1 MTDAERFDRILI
13 HLREK
18 GRLSVQEATALLGV
32 SVATVR
38 RDFRE
43 MHRQNLV
50 RRVRGS
56 VLPAPVDR
64 SGEIIPFALR
74 QVRHS
79 QAKAALAARAAK
91 LLAPH
96 DVVIIDGG
104 TTTYH
109 LAGMLPPFPL
119 KVVTNSM
126 RLAAALDELRE
137 ERPNPEVHL
146 TGGFLYPGSGILLG
160 PSANAGLSHYFAKWA
175 FLSVGGIN
183 EEGIYNT
190 NELVSEAERVI
201 VGNAEKVVVLADSS
215 KLGHAALCRVCPLD
229 EIDILIT
236 NSEPRNAPLAHAL
249 EQHGVEVLTAPE

>member
-1 MTDAERFDRILI
+1 MSGVERFDRILI
-13 HLREK
+13 HLRERGK
-18 GRLSVQEATALLGV
+18 LSVGEACDLLGV

-43 MHRQNLV
+43 MHRQNLA
-50 RRVRGS
+50 RRIRGS
-56 VLPAPVDR
+56 ILPAPVDR

-79 QAKAALAARAAK
+79 HAKSVLAARAAQ
-91 LLAPH
+91 LLQPH

-109 LAGMLPPFPL
+109 LARHLPPFPL

-126 RLAAALDELRE
+126 RLASALDDLRE
-137 ERPNPEVHL
+137 ERPNPEVHI

-160 PSANAGLSHYFAKWA
+160 PSANAGLAQYFAKWA
-175 FLSVGGIN
+175 FLSVGGLN

-229 EIDILIT
+229 EIDILVT
-236 NSEPRNAPLAHAL
+236 NTPPKNPSLAKAL
-249 EQHGVEVLTAPE
+249 ARHGVEVILAPA